1 MDLLLAIP
9 MMAWL
14 IISALFFAFG
24 EFLSK
29 KFALAPSWE
38 YVVIII
44 IIYSLGTLAWLPAI
58 LQKKQLSIVGA
69 LWSVLSLLATVLIGI
84 IIFHEKLN
92 VLVITGIVFGAIAVA
107 LLSIA

>member
-1 MDLLLAIP
+1 
-9 MMAWL
+9 MAWL